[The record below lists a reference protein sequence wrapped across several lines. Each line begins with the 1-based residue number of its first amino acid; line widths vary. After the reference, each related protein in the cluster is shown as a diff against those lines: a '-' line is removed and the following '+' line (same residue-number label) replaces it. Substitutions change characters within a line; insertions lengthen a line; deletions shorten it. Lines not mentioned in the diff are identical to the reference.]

1 MAPRA
6 LDTLPRADAA
16 APAPEQ
22 LRDLYR
28 TLANVRQLDVS
39 AVAWQRQGLI
49 PGYAPMLGQEAAQ
62 VGAGAGVDKTKDFVF
77 PTYREMGVAYT
88 LGVNMVEYMSTH
100 KAIWHGGLYDPV
112 ATHFAPFQAV
122 VGGSVLH
129 AVGWAHGQTLN
140 AQSVNAQPL
149 NGPALNDQPLNGAT
163 LNDQTLNESAAHP
176 AGEAGDANAAAASAS
191 KTGLGVALAFLGDGA
206 SSQGDVHEAMNFA
219 AILKAPVVFFVQN
232 NGWAI
237 SVPTEQQVA
246 GGSVAARAAGYG
258 MPAVQVDGNDV
269 LAVLEATQ
277 RAVAHARA
285 GLGPVVVEAMTYRR
299 GPHSTS
305 DDPGRYRTL
314 DDEKIDGGED
324 PLSRFRRVLLAQGA
338 ADEAFFAEADAEAQA
353 RADEIRDGIV
363 ALESRPGR
371 EMFDFVFQES
381 TPTLGVQARQ
391 WREESEH
398 V

>member
-6 LDTLPRADAA
+6 LDTLPSAAAQTQSADAA
-16 APAPEQ
+16 ALTDDR

-28 TLANVRQLDVS
+28 LLSNVRQLDTS

-62 VGAGAGVDKTKDFVF
+62 VGAGAAVDPTRDFVF
-77 PTYREMGVAYT
+77 PTYREMGVAYS

-100 KAIWHGGLYDPV
+100 KAIWHGGLYDSV

-140 AQSVNAQPL
+140 GQI
-149 NGPALNDQPLNGAT
+149 LNDSVA
-163 LNDQTLNESAAHP
+163 D
-176 AGEAGDANAAAASAS
+176 
-191 KTGLGVALAFLGDGA
+191 GLGVGLAFLGDGA

-258 MPAVQVDGNDV
+258 MAAVRVDGNDV
-269 LAVLEATQ
+269 LAVLDATQ

-324 PLSRFRRVLLAQGA
+324 PLSRFRSVLLSQGV
-338 ADEAFFAEADAEAQA
+338 ADAAFFTQADAEAQT
-353 RADEIRDGIV
+353 RADEVRDGV
-363 ALESRPGR
+363 MALESRPGS
-371 EMFDFVFQES
+371 EMFDFVFQET
-381 TPTLGVQARQ
+381 TPTLGAQARQ

>member
-1 MAPRA
+1 M
-6 LDTLPRADAA
+6 LS
-16 APAPEQ
+16 
-22 LRDLYR
+22 
-28 TLANVRQLDVS
+28 NVRQLDTA

-62 VGAGAGVDKTKDFVF
+62 VGAGAVVDTTRDFVF

-100 KAIWHGGLYDPV
+100 KAIWHGGLYDPAV
-112 ATHFAPFQAV
+112 THFAPFQAV

-140 AQSVNAQPL
+140 
-149 NGPALNDQPLNGAT
+149 GAST
-163 LNDQTLNESAAHP
+163 V
-176 AGEAGDANAAAASAS
+176 
-191 KTGLGVALAFLGDGA
+191 GLGVALAFLGDGA

-219 AILKAPVVFFVQN
+219 AILTAPVVFFVQN

-258 MPAVQVDGNDV
+258 MPAVRVDGNDV
-269 LAVLEATQ
+269 LAVLDATR
-277 RAVAHARA
+277 RAAAHARA

-324 PLSRFRRVLLAQGA
+324 PLSRFRAVLLERGV
-338 ADEAFFAEADAEAQA
+338 ADAAFFAEADAQAQT
-353 RADEIRDGIV
+353 RADEIRDGV
-363 ALESRPGR
+363 AALTSRPGS

-381 TPTLGVQARQ
+381 TPTLGAQERQ
-391 WREESEH
+391 WKEESEH

>member
-6 LDTLPRADAA
+6 LAATLDTLPPSQADAA
-16 APAPEQ
+16 APGPAR

-28 TLANVRQLDVS
+28 MLANVRQLDTS

-62 VGAGAGVDKTKDFVF
+62 VGAGFAVDTTRDFVF

-88 LGVNMVEYMSTH
+88 LGLNMVEYMSTH

-112 ATHFAPFQAV
+112 ASHFAPFQAV

-140 AQSVNAQPL
+140 
-149 NGPALNDQPLNGAT
+149 GASP
-163 LNDQTLNESAAHP
+163 D
-176 AGEAGDANAAAASAS
+176 
-191 KTGLGVALAFLGDGA
+191 GLGVGLAFLGDGA

-258 MPAVQVDGNDV
+258 MPALRIDGNDV
-269 LAVLEATQ
+269 LAVLDATQ

-324 PLSRFRRVLLAQGA
+324 PLRRFRSVLVEQGV
-338 ADEAFFAEADAEAQA
+338 ADAAFFDKTDADAQT
-353 RADEIRDGIV
+353 RADEIRDGVV
-363 ALESRPGR
+363 ALESRPGS
-371 EMFDFVFQES
+371 EMFNFVFQES
-381 TPTLGVQARQ
+381 TPTLGAQARQ